1 MQHSKYWV
9 HGPHQL
15 GFEQTFG
22 EFIGGS
28 FFAFSVGGGW
38 LAVYI
43 GVDRIIMNLGFPD
56 KMDVWCIY
64 GSNMWL
70 LDIMKN
76 KLTIIILYSEAMIE
90 VGWGCIFCWRN
101 GQVMGYL
108 G

>member
-1 MQHSKYWV
+1 MRGIYR
-9 HGPHQL
+9 
-15 GFEQTFG
+15 
-22 EFIGGS
+22 GS

-43 GVDRIIMNLGFPD
+43 GGVDRIIMNLGFPD
-56 KMDVWCIY
+56 NMDVWCIY

>member
-43 GVDRIIMNLGFPD
+43 GVDRIIMIWVFLIIWTFGAF
-56 KMDVWCIY
+56 MA
-64 GSNMWL
+64 L
-70 LDIMKN
+70 IMCEYYEK
-76 KLTIIILYSEAMIE
+76 
-90 VGWGCIFCWRN
+90 
-101 GQVMGYL
+101 
-108 G
+108 